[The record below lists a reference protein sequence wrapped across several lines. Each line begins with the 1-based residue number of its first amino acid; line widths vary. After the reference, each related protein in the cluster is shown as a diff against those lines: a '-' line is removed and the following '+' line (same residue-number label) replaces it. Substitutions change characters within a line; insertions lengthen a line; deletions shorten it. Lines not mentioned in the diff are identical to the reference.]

1 MAVAYKKEEIL
12 SASRVARSFGKVLTD
27 LKAQH
32 RRRVV
37 VLKNNHVEAG
47 IVPVELKN
55 QRRSIS
61 WSTCRS
67 IASSHGG
74 HARKGRNPSHWRH
87 C

>member
-37 VLKNNHVEAG
+37 VLKNNQVEAV
-47 IVPVELKN
+47 IVPVDDYERW
-55 QRRSIS
+55 RRRLIS
-61 WSTCRS
+61 WSTSRS
-67 IASSHGG
+67 IALSHSG
-74 HARKGRNPSHWRH
+74 HARKGRNPSH
-87 C
+87 